1 MDKESVVK
9 RVEKDFEFLKG
20 KVLAL
25 LIFGSF
31 ARGEATARSDID
43 ICVVAPRQKPVE
55 VLKTIWR
62 KVDVYGKK
70 YDVWVFE
77 ELPLYLKIEIIEN
90 HEIVFGD
97 ASELGEYFYF
107 WRKLWEDQKHRQ
119 KMSREELLKLLE

>member
-43 ICVVAPRQKPVE
+43 ICVVAPKQKPVE
-55 VLKTIWR
+55 VLKAIWR

-97 ASELGEYFYF
+97 AGELGEYFYF